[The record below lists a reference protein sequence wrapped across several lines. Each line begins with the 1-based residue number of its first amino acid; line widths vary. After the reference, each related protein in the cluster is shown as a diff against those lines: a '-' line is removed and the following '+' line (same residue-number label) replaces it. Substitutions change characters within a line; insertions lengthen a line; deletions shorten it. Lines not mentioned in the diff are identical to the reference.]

1 MSRTAA
7 RPRTP
12 LPFLLAAAL
21 FVAAP
26 LRAFEALPLGSIW
39 GDEPAPADASK
50 PTPPTPAEE
59 ARRTYDESLRN
70 EEEARIALALGVY
83 FTPSSG
89 LERARVRCAPL
100 CGITRVFLGS
110 PANVQALRSSLR
122 AQNALFV
129 GAHPERGLGA
139 APSVAD
145 GITWYPRSVHR
156 RFPCECAVGV
166 ETNGTP
172 WIAFESLDGADS
184 LADEPKYTRGEA
196 REAALRQL
204 VVTDPRPDG
213 EPPEPVVVV
222 SAGNRAH
229 LVHRF
234 FLRLDR
240 APSTV
245 DVDDATLE
253 VVKIRRFRDL
263 PMTSAQLRRDT
274 R

>member
-1 MSRTAA
+1 MSRTAS

-12 LPFLLAAAL
+12 LPFLLATAL

-26 LRAFEALPLGSIW
+26 PRAGQALPLGSMW
-39 GDEPAPADASK
+39 GDSPEPDDAST
-50 PTPPTPAEE
+50 PTRPTPAEE
-59 ARRTYDESLRN
+59 ARRLYDESIRN
-70 EEEARIALALGVY
+70 EEEARIARALGVY
-83 FTPSSG
+83 YAPSSG
-89 LERARVRCAPL
+89 LERARVRCAPH
-100 CGITRVFLGS
+100 CGVTRVFLGS
-110 PANVQALRSSLR
+110 PPNVQALRSGLR

-129 GAHPERGLGA
+129 GTHPERGLGS
-139 APSVAD
+139 APRVAD

-156 RFPCECAVGV
+156 RFPCDCAVGV
-166 ETNGTP
+166 EANGTP
-172 WIAFESLDGADS
+172 WIAFESLDGAES
-184 LADEPKYTRGEA
+184 LPDEPKYTRGEA
-196 REAALRQL
+196 QEAALRQL

-240 APSTV
+240 VPSTV
-245 DVDDATLE
+245 DVDDTTLE
-253 VVKIRRFRDL
+253 VVKIRRFRDV
-263 PMTSAQLRRDT
+263 PMTSAQLRHDT